1 MYRVTASISS
11 GAQLK
16 SGNPCDR
23 LIAPCSRA
31 SRDIVVKIVTPVSGS
46 FERIGRVRVR
56 PLFYELPRLQGEDR
70 VRIAQFDNAIVVGVL
85 REFAAQEAIPQATD
99 FVPIEIVHEL

>member
-23 LIAPCSRA
+23 LIAPCSSA
-31 SRDIVVKIVTPVSGS
+31 SRDIFVKIVTPVPGS
-46 FERIGRVRVR
+46 LERTGM
-56 PLFYELPRLQGEDR
+56 
-70 VRIAQFDNAIVVGVL
+70 VL
-85 REFAAQEAIPQATD
+85 RMADIRYQVSGIRFQPWSRVQVIGYRQFATRGTPGLSTREPNTCCEA
-99 FVPIEIVHEL
+99 